1 MDRTSEAVPGTWRE
15 LLGPRYAPVATVLA
29 GGVLLEASNVYL
41 TTSLLP
47 TIVADIGGAEFYSWT
62 MTTFLV
68 ASVITSMLVSRTLM
82 ARGAVVAYVLAFGLF
97 AAGSLISAASP
108 VMAGLLLGRAVQ
120 GLGGGLLAGLGYA
133 MIQRALPER
142 LWARA
147 AALVSAMWGVGNILG
162 PAVGGLFGQLDA
174 WRAAFVVLV
183 VVSGLLILLVR
194 RAIPVTGRT
203 KVDAP
208 VPAGSLALL
217 TASVAAVSLA
227 SVVPA
232 GAGTAIALV
241 VGVGLGGW
249 FLRHERSVRV
259 RVLPE
264 VTYRGRSRLRWVY
277 LTVGV
282 LAFGIGTEAFIPLFG
297 QELGGMAPLAAGF
310 LGAALSL
317 GWSVTQMVTANA
329 TRPRAVRALIVGGP
343 LLLAAGLVGFA
354 VAQQEL
360 PGGGVVAI
368 WVVTLFA
375 AGAGIGLAFPHLT
388 VAAMGSTGDEEEAAK
403 ASAGIN
409 TVFIIANAFSAAL
422 AGVLVNLGAPSLV
435 TSAHYLLFGFAA
447 VAVLGVVPARLAA
460 RAVREPGPATSPTA

>member
-1 MDRTSEAVPGTWRE
+1 VNKTPTPGPGTWRE

-47 TIVADIGGAEFYSWT
+47 TIVADIGGAEFYAWT

-68 ASVITSMLVSRTLM
+68 ASVITSMLVGRTLV
-82 ARGAVVAYVLAFGLF
+82 ARGAVAAYVLAFGLF

-194 RAIPVTGRT
+194 AAIPATGRT
-203 KVDAP
+203 KVDVP

-232 GAGTAIALV
+232 GAGTAIALA
-241 VGVGLGGW
+241 VGVGLGAW
-249 FLRHERSVRV
+249 FVRHERAARA

-277 LTVGV
+277 VTVGV

-317 GWSVTQMVTANA
+317 GWSVTQVVTANA

-343 LLLAAGLVGFA
+343 LLLAAGLTGYA
-354 VAQQEL
+354 AAQQEL
-360 PGGGVVAI
+360 PAGGVIAAWAVA
-368 WVVTLFA
+368 LFA

-388 VAAMGSTGDEEEAAK
+388 VAAMGSTDDEEEAAK

-409 TVFIIANAFSAAL
+409 TVLIIANAFSAAL

-435 TSAHYLLFGFAA
+435 TSAQFLLFGFAGI
-447 VAVLGVVPARLAA
+447 VVLGVVPARLAA
-460 RAVREPGPATSPTA
+460 RAVRSAAPPRSTAA

>member
-15 LLGPRYAPVATVLA
+15 LLGPRYVPVATVLA

-82 ARGAVVAYVLAFGLF
+82 ARGAVAAYVLAFGLF

-108 VMAGLLLGRAVQ
+108 VMAGLLIGRAVQ

-162 PAVGGLFGQLDA
+162 PTVGGLFGQLDA

-183 VVSGLLILLVR
+183 VVSGLLILLVS
-194 RAIPVTGRT
+194 RAIPATGRT
-203 KVDAP
+203 KVEAP

-232 GAGTAIALV
+232 GAATAIALA

-249 FLRHERSVRV
+249 FLRHERTARV

-277 LTVGV
+277 VSVGV

-329 TRPRAVRALIVGGP
+329 TRPRVVRALIVGGP
-343 LLLAAGLVGFA
+343 LLLAAGLAGYA
-354 VAQQEL
+354 VAQREL
-360 PGGGVVAI
+360 PGGGVIAV
-368 WVVTLFA
+368 WVVALFA

-388 VAAMGSTGDEEEAAK
+388 VAAMGSSDDEEEAAK

-447 VAVLGVVPARLAA
+447 VVVLGVAPARLAA
-460 RAVREPGPATSPTA
+460 RAVPSATSTPV

>member
-1 MDRTSEAVPGTWRE
+1 MDRTSQAVPGTWRE

-68 ASVITSMLVSRTLM
+68 ASVITSMLVSRTLT
-82 ARGAVVAYVLAFGLF
+82 ARGAVAAYVIAFGLF

-108 VMAGLLLGRAVQ
+108 VMAGLLAGRAVQ

-174 WRAAFVVLV
+174 WRAAFVVLA

-194 RAIPVTGRT
+194 RAIPATGRT
-203 KVDAP
+203 RVDVP
-208 VPAGSLALL
+208 VPIGSLALL

-227 SVVPA
+227 GVVPA
-232 GAGTAIALV
+232 GAGTAIALA

-249 FLRHERSVRV
+249 FLRHERTARA

-277 LTVGV
+277 VTVGV
-282 LAFGIGTEAFIPLFG
+282 LAFGIGTEAFIPLVG

-343 LLLAAGLVGFA
+343 LLLAA
-354 VAQQEL
+354 
-360 PGGGVVAI
+360 
-368 WVVTLFA
+368 
-375 AGAGIGLAFPHLT
+375 
-388 VAAMGSTGDEEEAAK
+388 
-403 ASAGIN
+403 
-409 TVFIIANAFSAAL
+409 
-422 AGVLVNLGAPSLV
+422 
-435 TSAHYLLFGFAA
+435 
-447 VAVLGVVPARLAA
+447 
-460 RAVREPGPATSPTA
+460 